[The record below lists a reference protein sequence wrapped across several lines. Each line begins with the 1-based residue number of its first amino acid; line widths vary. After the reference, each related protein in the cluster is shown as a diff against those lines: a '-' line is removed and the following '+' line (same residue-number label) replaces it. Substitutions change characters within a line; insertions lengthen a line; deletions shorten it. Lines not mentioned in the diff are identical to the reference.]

1 MSLLAMQR
9 EFRGWLCADDETIA
23 QRSRRNAMAGLRAY
37 QNNYRAQLVGCLE
50 ESFGQT
56 RAWIGGEAFHAAI
69 VTHIDRVPPS
79 SWTLD
84 AYGRDFPA
92 TLAALYPDHPEVG
105 ELAWIDW
112 ALGEAFVGPDSPAID
127 ATAAAH
133 VDWDDAIL
141 HFTPTLDYRT
151 STTNAPALWAALAAG
166 QMPPPAMT
174 LPEAGAVIA
183 WRDHFT
189 ARFRAIDREELEAL
203 LLARS
208 GMSFADMC
216 GALVSRLGENAGISR
231 AGACLGRWLGD
242 GLICRIGTGAASG

>member
-23 QRSRRNAMAGLRAY
+23 PRSRGNAMAGLRVY

-50 ESFGQT
+50 ESFSQT

-92 TLAALYPDHPEVG
+92 TLTALYPDDPEVG

-112 ALGEAFVGPDSPAID
+112 ALGEAFVGPDAPALD
-127 ATAAAH
+127 AAQATH
-133 VDWDDAIL
+133 VDWDHAVL
-141 HFTPTLDYRT
+141 HFTPTLDHCDIA
-151 STTNAPALWAALAAG
+151 TNAPAIWAALTADE
-166 QMPPPAMT
+166 MPPPATT
-174 LPEAGAVIA
+174 LPQPGAVIA

-189 ARFRAIDREELEAL
+189 ARFRTIDRNELQAL

-208 GMSFADMC
+208 GMGFAEIC
-216 GALVSRLGENAGISR
+216 AALVASLGENAGIAC
-231 AGACLGRWLGD
+231 AGACLGQWLGE
-242 GLICRIGTGAASG
+242 GLICGIGESGAAG